1 MLNNVIIMGRLT
13 KDPELRHTTSD
24 VPVVSFTLAC
34 DRGYQTNGQSVDFIN
49 IVAWRGTAEFVV
61 KWFKKGQ
68 LVAVSG
74 RLQVR
79 TYKDRDGN
87 NRSATEVVADEV
99 FFAERGTPHPSAVP
113 TPSPQGE
120 GFGMT
125 DNPSVGGAD
134 TSPCT
139 GEAMNPSDTAE
150 PCHLPRGLGGSDE
163 GGFEV
168 SEWGEIADGDLEPL
182 PWESAE

>member
-49 IVAWRGTAEFVV
+49 CVAWRGTAEFVV

-87 NRSATEVVADEV
+87 TRSATEVVADEV
-99 FFAERGTPHPSAVP
+99 FFAERGTPSDTRERNPSTAGAVP
-113 TPSPQGE
+113 
-120 GFGMT
+120 
-125 DNPSVGGAD
+125 
-134 TSPCT
+134 
-139 GEAMNPSDTAE
+139 
-150 PCHLPRGLGGSDE
+150 LPLGKGGSNEGGSNE
-163 GGFEV
+163 GGFAV
-168 SEWGEIADGDLEPL
+168 SEWGEIAEGDLEPL
-182 PWESAE
+182 PWEGATE